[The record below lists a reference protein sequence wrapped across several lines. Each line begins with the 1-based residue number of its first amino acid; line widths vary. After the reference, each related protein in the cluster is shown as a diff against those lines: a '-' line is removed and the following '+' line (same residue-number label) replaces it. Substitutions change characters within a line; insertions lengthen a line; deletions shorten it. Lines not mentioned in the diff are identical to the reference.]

1 MHILVHV
8 MNSGPHLNHDGVT
21 SGNYCM
27 VTGFELSHSEECL
40 QQRCQD
46 SAGVSKPILIVL
58 SQYQKQATVAWDTV
72 DPCLLAEDRGPCCHG

>member
-1 MHILVHV
+1 MLILVHL

-27 VTGFELSHSEECL
+27 VTGFELSYSEECL

-46 SAGVSKPILIVL
+46 SAGVSKLILTVL
-58 SQYQKQATVAWDTV
+58 SQHQKQTTVAWDTV
-72 DPCLLAEDRGPCCHG
+72 DSMPLG